1 MSSPLLLDRE
11 FLKTLEQVTLL
22 CRNNLGGAVGT
33 EHRSRMRGPGMEFAD
48 YRRYSFGD
56 DPRSLD
62 WSAYL
67 RLGKLFMKIYET
79 ELHIPVRILLDRSE
93 SMDCEGAEESKYL
106 YAQRLAATFAYLAL
120 LHLDTVTVVPF
131 AERLDKPLIASGGR
145 DRLWPVLQFL
155 GGHSCAGGTNLFGAT
170 KEFMGNFTSRGI
182 VIVISDFF
190 DEHGCERAVEMLR
203 SAGHDF
209 VLVQVHSAEEQRPS
223 AAGELILEDA
233 ETAAQRTVDCSPE
246 STALYE
252 RRFLEFSCEACAAAR
267 WWHELARAQSGGS
280 GSGLVGAGRAGAVAL
295 PAPSPASAPARFHA
309 AVLGQRATCRAA
321 ASPAP

>member
-1 MSSPLLLDRE
+1 
-11 FLKTLEQVTLL
+11 
-22 CRNNLGGAVGT
+22 
-33 EHRSRMRGPGMEFAD
+33 MEFAD

-67 RLGKLFMKIYET
+67 RFGKLFLKIYET
-79 ELHIPVRILLDRSE
+79 EQHIPVRILLDRSE
-93 SMDCEGAEESKYL
+93 SMDCEGAGESKFL

-131 AERLDKPLIASGGR
+131 AERLSKPLVASGGR

-155 GGHSCAGGTNLFGAT
+155 GEHSCAGGTNLFGAA

-190 DEHGCERAVEMLR
+190 DEQGCERAVEMLR

-209 VLVQVHSAEEQRPS
+209 VLVQVHSAQEQRPS

-233 ETAAQRTVDCSPE
+233 ETGAQRTVDCSPE

-252 RRFLEFSCEACAAAR
+252 RRFLEFSAR
-267 WWHELARAQSGGS
+267 LRRLALRNGGRYARAVTNIAYQDFVLRSLRSGR
-280 GSGLVGAGRAGAVAL
+280 VVA
-295 PAPSPASAPARFHA
+295 
-309 AVLGQRATCRAA
+309 
-321 ASPAP
+321 

>member
-22 CRNNLGGAVGT
+22 CRNNLAGAVGP

-56 DPRSLD
+56 YPRSLD

-79 ELHIPVRILLDRSE
+79 ELHIPVRILMDCSE
-93 SMDCEGAEESKYL
+93 SMDCEGAAESKFL

-120 LHLDTVTVVPF
+120 LHLDTVTIVPF
-131 AERLDKPLIASGGR
+131 AERLNKPLVASGGR
-145 DRLWPVLQFL
+145 DRLWPVLRFL
-155 GGHSCAGGTNLFGAT
+155 GDRSCGGGTNLFGAT

-190 DEHGCERAVEMLR
+190 DEEGTERAVEMLR

-209 VLVQVHSAEEQRPS
+209 VLLQVHSAEEQRKLVLGGRGQEP
-223 AAGELILEDA
+223 AA
-233 ETAAQRTVDCSPE
+233 S
-246 STALYE
+246 
-252 RRFLEFSCEACAAAR
+252 
-267 WWHELARAQSGGS
+267 
-280 GSGLVGAGRAGAVAL
+280 AGRRTGD
-295 PAPSPASAPARFHA
+295 F
-309 AVLGQRATCRAA
+309 
-321 ASPAP
+321 